1 MNKIILVLF
10 SIFISACHNS
20 HKCCKGSALL
30 IPKHSYIAI
39 YDKPNG
45 IQVDSVINDT
55 INEDYVLIF
64 IKQIK
69 GKYAQI
75 IAQNTISN
83 NIEKS
88 GWIELN
94 NIGINPA
101 STSPLFL
108 YKKTNEYSG
117 ISDTII
123 NPHWGDLYPIIKC
136 KGEWLYIRTK
146 ENGKWKQ
153 GWMSPK
159 DQCDNPYTTCN

>member
-1 MNKIILVLF
+1 MRMITISLIIMLF
-10 SIFISACHNS
+10 NIACHNS

-39 YDKPNG
+39 YDNPNG

-83 NIEKS
+83 NIEKN
-88 GWIELN
+88 GWIELK

-101 STSPLFL
+101 STSPLFF
-108 YKKTNEYSG
+108 YKKSQNLQLS
-117 ISDTII
+117 
-123 NPHWGDLYPIIKC
+123 
-136 KGEWLYIRTK
+136 
-146 ENGKWKQ
+146 
-153 GWMSPK
+153 
-159 DQCDNPYTTCN
+159 

>member
-10 SIFISACHNS
+10 TIFISACHNS

-83 NIEKS
+83 NIEKN
-88 GWIELN
+88 GWIEL
-94 NIGINPA
+94 
-101 STSPLFL
+101 
-108 YKKTNEYSG
+108 KKYRYQSG
-117 ISDTII
+117 IYFSSFFI
-123 NPHWGDLYPIIKC
+123 
-136 KGEWLYIRTK
+136 
-146 ENGKWKQ
+146 
-153 GWMSPK
+153 
-159 DQCDNPYTTCN
+159 

>member
-10 SIFISACHNS
+10 TIFISACHNS

-83 NIEKS
+83 PLV
-88 GWIELN
+88 ELK
-94 NIGINPA
+94 
-101 STSPLFL
+101 F
-108 YKKTNEYSG
+108 
-117 ISDTII
+117 
-123 NPHWGDLYPIIKC
+123 
-136 KGEWLYIRTK
+136 
-146 ENGKWKQ
+146 
-153 GWMSPK
+153 
-159 DQCDNPYTTCN
+159 